1 MWKLRESWA
10 GGWISTGRRAAAVDR
25 SVIEELQTFY
35 RIVVE
40 NDDDIEN
47 SAVGKLRL
55 FETANIFHFVE
66 IINRL
71 AEYEKFD

>member
-10 GGWISTGRRAAAVDR
+10 GGWISTGRRATAVDR

-35 RIVVE
+35 GIALE
-40 NDDDIEN
+40 NDDIEN
-47 SAVGKLRL
+47 SAVGKLRPS
-55 FETANIFHFVE
+55 ETANIFHFVD

-71 AEYEKFD
+71 GEYEKFD

>member
-1 MWKLRESWA
+1 M
-10 GGWISTGRRAAAVDR
+10 
-25 SVIEELQTFY
+25 
-35 RIVVE
+35 E
-40 NDDDIEN
+40 NDDIEN

-55 FETANIFHFVE
+55 SETANIFHFVE